1 MTRDSAGSCGHFM
14 PVAGWISHGLCG
26 FAPNFLI
33 VGLLPLTGLAVLL
46 LFWGQ
51 GDSNPG

>member
-1 MTRDSAGSCGHFM
+1 M
-14 PVAGWISHGLCG
+14 PVAGWISQGRWG
-26 FAPNFLI
+26 FARNFLI
-33 VGLLPLTGLAVLL
+33 VGLLPLTGLTVLL